1 MEERQR
7 FVMILQMKRLMQE
20 EFEKHGF
27 HPAKSFVVGF
37 IQIPLWISMSLALRN
52 MCGWI
57 NVKGL
62 GKLNRPFCFVH
73 LFLNIFELVVFVDLD
88 SHH

>member
-1 MEERQR
+1 MSFFQSDKKI
-7 FVMILQMKRLMQE
+7 VVILQMKRLTQK

-27 HPAKSFVVGF
+27 HPAKSLVVGF
-37 IQIPLWISMSLALRN
+37 IQVPLWISMSLALRN

-62 GKLNRPFCFVH
+62 SKLNRPLYSF
-73 LFLNIFELVVFVDLD
+73 LFFEDL
-88 SHH
+88 